1 MKSPLIDSAAAPPA
15 QVLTVAM
22 QHALQILLEA
32 HACTQNLQNGTWQF
46 AVELPTLLEAG
57 CTRSALRWLVSQAYV
72 EHAVET
78 TRANAKARSF
88 RRVTNLSMIEK
99 TCFVLTASG
108 LALAQ
113 GDRASPTSERSAQA
127 MVGTLPCWNAKLR
140 ELRVGGLLVKQ
151 FRVPAANQE
160 LILDAFQEEGWPSH
174 LDDPLPPQT
183 GMDPKRRLHE
193 TIDRLNRSQK
203 HRLIRFHGDGT
214 GRGVR
219 WELLETADRSPIDR
233 L

>member
-1 MKSPLIDSAAAPPA
+1 MVARKGVASPFLALSWP
-15 QVLTVAM
+15 M
-22 QHALQILLEA
+22 QHALQVLLEA
-32 HACTQNLQNGTWQF
+32 YAYSQDVQNGTWQF

-57 CTRSALRWLVSQAYV
+57 CTRSALRWLASQGYV
-72 EHAVET
+72 EHAIET

-88 RRVTNLSMIEK
+88 RRVANLSMIEK

-113 GDRASPTSERSAQA
+113 AHRVSPTSEPAAQA
-127 MVGTLPCWNAKLR
+127 MVGTLPCWDAKLR
-140 ELRVGGLLVKQ
+140 ELRVGGVLVKQ

>member
-1 MKSPLIDSAAAPPA
+1 
-15 QVLTVAM
+15 
-22 QHALQILLEA
+22 
-32 HACTQNLQNGTWQF
+32 
-46 AVELPTLLEAG
+46 
-57 CTRSALRWLVSQAYV
+57 
-72 EHAVET
+72 
-78 TRANAKARSF
+78 
-88 RRVTNLSMIEK
+88 
-99 TCFVLTASG
+99 
-108 LALAQ
+108 
-113 GDRASPTSERSAQA
+113 
-127 MVGTLPCWNAKLR
+127 MVGTLPCWDAKLR
-140 ELRVGGLLVKQ
+140 ELRVGGVLVKQ

-160 LILDAFQEEGWPSH
+160 LILDAFQEEGGPSH